1 MAQLG
6 SALRSGRRGRGFK
19 SRYPDHLE
27 QVGDLHF
34 SEVWI
39 ASLFFYAHPVT
50 RLGLSDKKCVRS
62 VCRRVGPFYLMGPFR
77 IPMLCWYS
85 VGIALS

>member
-1 MAQLG
+1 MSFGEVSHDFVNLLLVQDTLD
-6 SALRSGRRGRGFK
+6 
-19 SRYPDHLE
+19 Y
-27 QVGDLHF
+27 
-34 SEVWI
+34 SEVL
-39 ASLFFYAHPVT
+39 AAAFAVEMQVV
-50 RLGLSDKKCVRS
+50 RGKCKAKLGLSDKKCVRS